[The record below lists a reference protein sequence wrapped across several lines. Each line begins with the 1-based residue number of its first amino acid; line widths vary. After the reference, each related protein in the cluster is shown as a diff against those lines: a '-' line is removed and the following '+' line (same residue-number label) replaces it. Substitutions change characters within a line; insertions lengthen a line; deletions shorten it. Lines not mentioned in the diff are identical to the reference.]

1 MSDKNGRNGELVKD
15 DRIGSS
21 IIECAP
27 LKQAVVF
34 GTGKMACGLLGEILY
49 ESGYRTL
56 FIGRRPEIINAINNI
71 YGYFVGIAGVR
82 NHWINVKDC
91 HAVSIQDVETIVRAV
106 VKADIVFTS
115 VGIDNIPAIAPLIA
129 QGLWSRIKQKRDVVN
144 IIASENLPG
153 TGSYLRHQIVGAVS
167 LQDALLVDHTVGFS
181 AALTHRIMT
190 GGEIIDGKLHY
201 TVDVPGDLI
210 IDKRGIIQPLPILY
224 HSNVSAEFDA
234 LFLEKLSTINLVQ
247 AVASYLG
254 HLYGYRYVHEAV
266 LHPKITQV
274 VKSAAAEATA
284 AFKAEFPHLGA
295 TIEYDAKEAITRITD
310 PGLGDTVTRICKGP
324 QRKLAAQERLIGPAR
339 LAVRHGLAYDNL
351 ALAIAAALLY
361 YDDDDLQSKIMQD
374 IIANEG
380 VDKILTDVCGLLPYE
395 ALAQKVKYNWAKLKG
410 ERNDMAHHASNHIS
424 NKAPLRM

>member
-1 MSDKNGRNGELVKD
+1 MSDKNRRNGELVKD
-15 DRIGSS
+15 GGVGSS

-27 LKQAVVF
+27 LKRAVVF

-56 FIGRRPEIINAINNI
+56 FIGRRPEIINAINRI
-71 YGYFVGIAGVR
+71 HGYFVGVSGVS
-82 NHWINVKDC
+82 NHWINVRDC
-91 HAVSIQDVETIVRAV
+91 HAVSIQNVETIIQAV
-106 VKADIVFTS
+106 VNADIVFTS

-129 QGLWSRIKQKRDVVN
+129 KGLWKRIKQKRDIVN

-167 LQDALLVDHTVGFS
+167 LQNALLVDHTVGFS

-190 GGEIIDGKLHY
+190 GGDILDGKLHY

-210 IDKRGIIQPLPILY
+210 IDKRGLIQPLPTLY

-254 HLYGYRYVHEAV
+254 HLHGCHYVHEAI
-266 LHPKITQV
+266 LHPEISQT
-274 VKSAAAEATA
+274 VKLAAAEATA

-310 PGLGDTVTRICKGP
+310 SGLGDTIARICKGP

-339 LAVRHGLAYDNL
+339 LAARHGLAYDNL

-361 YDDDDLQSKIMQD
+361 YDDNDLQSKIMQN
-374 IIANEG
+374 IIASEG

-395 ALAQKVKYNWAKLKG
+395 ALAQKVKYNWARLQG
-410 ERNDMAHHASNHIS
+410 ERFAVANHASNHH
-424 NKAPLRM
+424 PGDMRL